1 MNDAPQSDYGEI
13 ANLKARYCAAGDL
26 APHDL
31 EESAAGLAACF
42 VPDATADYGFI
53 QFDAPEKLIE
63 FMGTAVGG
71 GSEWMIHML
80 GSPIIEVAGDSAT
93 GEWTIAVHSKT
104 RAGEQMLIVG
114 RYADRF
120 VRTAA
125 GWKISHIKFS
135 RYE

>member
-1 MNDAPQSDYGEI
+1 MSDALEI
-13 ANLKARYCAAGDL
+13 ANLKARYCAAGDS
-26 APHDL
+26 APHDA
-31 EESAAGLAACF
+31 EGAAAGLAACF

-63 FMGTAVGG
+63 FMGSAVGG
-71 GSEWMIHML
+71 GSQWMIHML
-80 GSPIIEVAGDSAT
+80 GSPQIEIDGDNAT
-93 GEWTIAVHSKT
+93 GEWTVAVHSKT

-120 VRTAA
+120 VRTAD
-125 GWKISHIKFS
+125 GWRISHIKFD